1 MPDEPAVGIVVVSH
15 SAAVAEATVE
25 LVRQLAN
32 LDADG
37 PRLVAAG
44 GMADGAIGTDAA
56 RIADAVGQADA
67 GAGVVVLADLGGAV
81 LSAQPRPRRAAAGR
95 GRGARSLSGGPLVE
109 GTFIAAVQ
117 ASAGDTVDGVRSA
130 ADEAATMSKLG
141 DAGCTW
147 PLGAVAHR
155 AALATSLGRCRSA

>member
-1 MPDEPAVGIVVVSH
+1 MPDEPTVGIVVVSH
-15 SAAVAEATVE
+15 SAAVADATVD

-56 RIADAVGQADA
+56 RIADAIARADA
-67 GAGVVVLADLGGAV
+67 GAGAVILADLGGAV
-81 LSAQPRPRRAAAGR
+81 LATQLALDELVPPDVAAR
-95 GRGARSLSGGPLVE
+95 VRLSGGPLVE

-117 ASAGDTVDGVRSA
+117 ASAGDGVDGVAAA
-130 ADEAATMSKLG
+130 ADDAAGMDKLG
-141 DAGCTW
+141 AS
-147 PLGAVAHR
+147 R
-155 AALATSLGRCRSA
+155 